1 MSRPP
6 RLSRRACQLRAVTT
20 CAALLLATAPVRAHE
35 RSGPVR
41 DTIPGAQSDSTAV
54 DSIRYPIPGQ
64 PRAPELPG
72 VFRRPP
78 QDTRAPWP
86 FGPKNR
92 YAHTGVLVGAA
103 AGTLFSLAE
112 GRHPVPGAFL
122 AGLLGYVVGMF
133 FD

>member
-1 MSRPP
+1 MSLPP
-6 RLSRRACQLRAVTT
+6 GPSRRACQLRAATL
-20 CAALLLATAPVRAHE
+20 CAALLLAAAPARAQE

-41 DTIPGAQSDSTAV
+41 DTNPAAQSDSTGVGAV
-54 DSIRYPIPGQ
+54 RHPVPGQ

-72 VFRRPP
+72 ALRRPP

-86 FGPKNR
+86 FGPRNR

-103 AGTLFSLAE
+103 AGTLLSLAE